1 MIQQVEESVRVMFL
15 VIFFLSEGK
24 LNLFLICVFVDGRL
38 FILLVVSWGKQ
49 LVIVQLFQLLKLNI
63 FLMIWVCMVVFYQ
76 FFFIFI
82 LFFRDREV
90 ISAISLYWQS
100 GLWIK
105 FLLTVMFWISYI
117 EIVQVDGVQF
127 IFNDQLGFGLLF
139 FMLLQWQKVLGLL
152 YFV

>member
-1 MIQQVEESVRVMFL
+1 MIQQVEELVRVMFL

-63 FLMIWVCMVVFYQ
+63 LSMIWVCMVVFYQ

-100 GLWIK
+100 GLWIR
-105 FLLTVMFWISYI
+105 FLLRVMFWISYI

-127 IFNDQLGFGLLF
+127 IFKDQLGFGLLF

>member
-1 MIQQVEESVRVMFL
+1 MIQQVEELVRVMFL

-100 GLWIK
+100 GLWIR
-105 FLLTVMFWISYI
+105 FLLRVMFWISYI

-127 IFNDQLGFGLLF
+127 IFKDQLGFGLLF

>member
-1 MIQQVEESVRVMFL
+1 MIQQVEELVRVMFL

-63 FLMIWVCMVVFYQ
+63 LSMIWVCMVVFYQ

-100 GLWIK
+100 GLWIR
-105 FLLTVMFWISYI
+105 FLLRVMFWISYI
-117 EIVQVDGVQF
+117 EIAQVDGVQF

>member
-1 MIQQVEESVRVMFL
+1 MIQQVEELVRVMFL

-63 FLMIWVCMVVFYQ
+63 LSMIWVCMVVFYQ

-90 ISAISLYWQS
+90 ISVISLYWQS
-100 GLWIK
+100 GLWIR
-105 FLLTVMFWISYI
+105 FLLRVMFWISYI

-127 IFNDQLGFGLLF
+127 IFKDQLGFGLLF